1 MILGGLVNNF
11 QGNSMAVKNIQWPG
25 RKSVGP
31 TEQRVVC
38 DKSLPMLVDRL
49 LSFFLRHE
57 FS

>member
-49 LSFFLRHE
+49 LSVFLRHE